1 MRKPR
6 CAGGK
11 KLAVCLLALMLLTG
25 CSRWKEEGRTVD
37 ASPSLELLSMPANEE
52 TARCGWMCGW
62 TPRRSWAA

>member
-25 CSRWKEEGRTVD
+25 CSHWKVEGRTVE
-37 ASPSLELLSMPANEE
+37 ASPSLELLSMPAYEE
-52 TARCGWMCGW
+52 TAEIA
-62 TPRRSWAA
+62 SAA

>member
-25 CSRWKEEGRTVD
+25 CSRWKVEGRTVE
-37 ASPSLELLSMPANEE
+37 ASPSLELLSMPAYEE
-52 TARCGWMCGW
+52 TA
-62 TPRRSWAA
+62 